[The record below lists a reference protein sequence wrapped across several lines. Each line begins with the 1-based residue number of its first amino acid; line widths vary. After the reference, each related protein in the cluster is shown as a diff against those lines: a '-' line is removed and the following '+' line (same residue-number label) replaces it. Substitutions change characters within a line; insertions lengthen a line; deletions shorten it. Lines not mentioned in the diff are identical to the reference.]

1 MAVAFLGDLLAIN
14 RRLLEEIRLD
24 MRRRKF
30 AIPQDDLSDE

>member
-24 MRRRKF
+24 MRRAKF
-30 AIPQDDLSDE
+30 TLGRNHLTDE